1 MADWATISSL
11 ATAGGTLVLAIA
23 TFGATRSSN
32 RSARIAEEALLTG
45 IRPLLV
51 SSRPQDP
58 PEKIGWMDEHWTR
71 INGGEGALEFD
82 DDNIYMA
89 AALRNVGNG
98 IAIMHGWYIWSEY
111 DALLTNPDPRPDE
124 FRRQGRD
131 LYIAPNDTGFWQG
144 AIRDV
149 EDATGAAMREVCKRR
164 SRFGVDIM
172 YGDQEGG
179 QRTITRFGFNAF
191 DDDRWLVTTSRHWF
205 LDRDD
210 PR

>member
-1 MADWATISSL
+1 MADWVTISSL

-32 RSARIAEEALLTG
+32 RSARIAEEALLAG
-45 IRPLLV
+45 LRPLLL

-58 PEKIGWMDEHWTR
+58 AEKISWVDEHWTK

-82 DDNIYMA
+82 ADNIYMA
-89 AALRNVGNG
+89 ASLRNVGTG
-98 IAIMHGWYIWSEY
+98 IAIMHGWYVW
-111 DALLTNPDPRPDE
+111 PDFGELITQPEPRIDD
-124 FRRQGRD
+124 FRRQSRD
-131 LYIAPNDTGFWQG
+131 LYIAPNDSGFWQG
-144 AIRDV
+144 AIREVGDPL
-149 EDATGAAMREVCKRR
+149 GASMREVCKTR

-179 QRTITRFGFNAF
+179 QRTVTRFGFTPF
-191 DDDRWLVTTSRHWF
+191 DDDRWMVQTNRHYF

>member
-1 MADWATISSL
+1 MADWVTISSL
-11 ATAGGTLVLAIA
+11 ATASGTLVLAFA

-32 RSARIAEEALLTG
+32 RSARIAEEALLAN
-45 IRPLLV
+45 IRPLLL

-58 PEKIGWMDEHWTR
+58 PEKISWADDHWTR
-71 INGGEGALEFD
+71 VNGGEGALEFD
-82 DDNIYMA
+82 DNNIYMA
-89 AALRNVGNG
+89 ASLRNVGTG
-98 IAIMHGWYIWSEY
+98 IAIMHGWYVWTGFEGVGT
-111 DALLTNPDPRPDE
+111 APPPEPHE

-144 AIRDV
+144 AIRDA
-149 EDATGAAMREVCKRR
+149 DDPMGAIMRDVCKRR
-164 SRFGVDIM
+164 SRFAIDIM

-179 QRTITRFGFNAF
+179 QRTVTRFGFMPF
-191 DDDRWLVTTSRHWF
+191 DDDRWYCSTSRHWF

>member
-1 MADWATISSL
+1 MADWVTISSL

-32 RSARIAEEALLTG
+32 RSARIAEEALLAG
-45 IRPLLV
+45 LRPLLL

-58 PEKIGWMDEHWTR
+58 PEKISWVDEHWTR

-82 DDNIYMA
+82 TESIYMA
-89 AALRNVGNG
+89 AALRNVGTG
-98 IAIMHGWYIWSEY
+98 IAIMHGWYVWPDFEE
-111 DALLTNPDPRPDE
+111 LKTQPDPRPDE
-124 FRRQGRD
+124 FRRQSRD

-144 AIRDV
+144 AIRDL
-149 EDATGAAMREVCKRR
+149 EDPLGASMREVCKTRA
-164 SRFGVDIM
+164 RFAVDIM

-179 QRTITRFGFNAF
+179 QRTVTRFGFNPF
-191 DDDRWLVTTSRHWF
+191 DDDRWMVQTNRHYF